1 MVIGT
6 SGDCPLQVPDL
17 TQTEIWSVAFATVCQ
32 PWAPFRCVDLDRI
45 DRGSQAA
52 FLSKQE
58 TRRWPACFALPA
70 LPYFAPTR

>member
-1 MVIGT
+1 M
-6 SGDCPLQVPDL
+6 LQVPDL

-52 FLSKQE
+52 FLPKQE
-58 TRRWPACFALPA
+58 TRRWSACFALLYRISPLLANDA
-70 LPYFAPTR
+70 LRL